1 MKARIKATGE
11 IIHFLGSSTE
21 YGDCTWIDSKGKF
34 RKGHD
39 MPDIELLEKDKPIDW
54 EQRRYEIAK
63 ESICAIMSN
72 EEFYAQVLYE
82 GAELN
87 GRRGIPCNVSHAAV
101 VFADALIEELKKT
114 KK

>member
-1 MKARIKATGE
+1 MSAQRAQKTINMKAN
-11 IIHFLGSSTE
+11 
-21 YGDCTWIDSKGKF
+21 
-34 RKGHD
+34 
-39 MPDIELLEKDKPIDW
+39 KPIDW

-63 ESICAIMSN
+63 EAICAIMSN

-101 VFADALIEELKKT
+101 VFADALIAELKKESVESQNIRREKNET
-114 KK
+114 Y